1 MSEQEVRS
9 VLIPVS
15 GGDLLLPNATVAEVI
30 GMSEVVPVADAPE
43 WLVGTTLWHGWEMPL
58 VAYGLLSRMAEE
70 ETVQNSRI
78 AVVKALSGPGRMP
91 YMGFLCTGFPRL
103 VTVSP
108 ANLVAIPDRE
118 VSIGVLGHAILQ
130 DREVVLPDLDRT
142 SQLVAHA
149 AFGALPITNAQVAEA
164 LRHAPPTTTQ

>member
-15 GGDLLLPNATVAEVI
+15 GGDLLLPNAAVAEVI
-30 GMSEVVPVADAPE
+30 GLSEVVPVPNAPE
-43 WLVGTTLWHGWEMPL
+43 WLIGTTLWHGWEMPL
-58 VAYGLLSRMAEE
+58 VAYGLLARMSEE
-70 ETVQNSRI
+70 EAEKSSRI
-78 AVVKALSGPGRMP
+78 AVVKALSGPPRMP
-91 YMGFLCTGFPRL
+91 FMGFLCRGFPRL

-108 ANLVAIPDRE
+108 ANLVAIPDRA
-118 VSIGVLGHAILQ
+118 STIGVLGHAILQ

-149 AFGALPITNAQVAEA
+149 AFGALPITNVAVAQA
-164 LRHAPPTTTQ
+164 LKQTPPTTAH

>member
-9 VLIPVS
+9 VLVPVS
-15 GGDLLLPNATVAEVI
+15 GGDILLPNAAVAEVI
-30 GMSEVVPVADAPE
+30 GLSEVVPVPDAPE

-58 VAYGLLSRMAEE
+58 VAYGLLSRMAEDE
-70 ETVQNSRI
+70 PTKSSRI
-78 AVVKALSGPGRMP
+78 AVIKALSGPARMP
-91 YMGFLCTGFPRL
+91 FRGFLCRGFPRL

-108 ANLVAIPDRE
+108 ANLVAIPDRDA
-118 VSIGVLGHAILQ
+118 SIGVLGYAILQ

-149 AFGALPITNAQVAEA
+149 AFGALPITNANVADA
-164 LRHAPPTTTQ
+164 LREPVPPTSA